1 MIIFMIIS
9 FGLFVPMESSDTV
22 HKLFS
27 PLSLSMA
34 YDDDFHDDDD
44 DDGDDDDDDDDGGG
58 GKDYQLIN
66 CDLKMILSPQLI
78 PINQLSRPTETS
90 ERLIPIHFDDDDD
103 KTHDHHFDHDLL
115 TILTQ

>member
-1 MIIFMIIS
+1 MIMIIFMIIS

-22 HKLFS
+22 RKLFT

-44 DDGDDDDDDDDGGG
+44 DDGDDDGGG

-66 CDLKMILSPQLI
+66 CDLKIKLRPQLI

-90 ERLIPIHFDDDDD
+90 ERLISIHFNDDIQSQNYE
-103 KTHDHHFDHDLL
+103 LREA
-115 TILTQ
+115 IN